1 MHMQSRDKRTI
12 TNLGLME
19 KGLISSKVRQDMF
32 ASEAHSLDTIGLVVT
47 AIVISPAS
55 EKGCNLGNQ

>member
-1 MHMQSRDKRTI
+1 MHRQSRDKRTI

-47 AIVISPAS
+47 ASVISPAWI
-55 EKGCNLGNQ
+55 Q